1 MKKLTSSVLFV
12 VLSSSF
18 AVINAQ
24 KKGNDTIKE
33 QSIGEVVITGALGL
47 QKKSRCSNFC
57 DAGDIQR

>member
-1 MKKLTSSVLFV
+1 MKKLTSSVLCCFIFF
-12 VLSSSF
+12 F

-47 QKKSRCSNFC
+47 QKKQMLKLLRC
-57 DAGDIQR
+57 R